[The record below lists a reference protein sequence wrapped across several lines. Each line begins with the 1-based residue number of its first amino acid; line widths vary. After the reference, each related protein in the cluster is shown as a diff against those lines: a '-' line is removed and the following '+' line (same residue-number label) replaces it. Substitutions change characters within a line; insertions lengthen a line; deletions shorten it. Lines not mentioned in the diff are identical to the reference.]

1 MTPNSKLLVV
11 VLSKNDMHGEFP
23 LYEALVRRMMQ
34 LDVSGATVTVGE
46 MGFGSHH
53 KVHHKRL
60 FGVSDDNPVT
70 ISVVD
75 SEEKLR
81 AVAPEVRKM
90 LRDGLIFM
98 SDVEV
103 L

>member
-1 MTPNSKLLVV
+1 MSSNAKMLMV
-11 VLSKNDMHGEFP
+11 VLSKNDMRGDVA
-23 LYEALVRRMMQ
+23 LYEAVVRRLAQ
-34 LDVSGATVTVGE
+34 LEVRGATVQVGE

-60 FGVSDDNPVT
+60 FGVSDDCPVT
-70 ISVVD
+70 IAVID

-81 AVAPEVRKM
+81 AVTPEIRKI
-90 LRDGLIFM
+90 LPAGLIFLT
-98 SDVEV
+98 DVEI